1 MAPWLGG
8 LLGCG
13 RGQNPSSGLPCGP
26 VFGGVEWWAV
36 GGRGV
41 ARTRLR
47 GPCRVVNSGQAGA
60 AGFRGSILT
69 RGAQSRRPHHGLINH
84 HIRHAGLRRKAPLVR
99 AET

>member
-47 GPCRVVNSGQAGA
+47 GPHAELSTVAKRV
-60 AGFRGSILT
+60 
-69 RGAQSRRPHHGLINH
+69 
-84 HIRHAGLRRKAPLVR
+84 LRVSEDLF
-99 AET
+99 